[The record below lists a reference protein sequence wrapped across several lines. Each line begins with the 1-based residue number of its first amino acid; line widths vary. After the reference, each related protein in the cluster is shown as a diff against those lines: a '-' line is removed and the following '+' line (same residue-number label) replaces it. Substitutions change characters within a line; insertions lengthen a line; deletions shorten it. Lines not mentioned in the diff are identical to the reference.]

1 MDPNMDMNQMMQM
14 FMMLNMSNMNNPM
27 INNANKNINLSQLQ
41 MMNNFIN
48 NMNSKGK
55 NSI

>member
-1 MDPNMDMNQMMQM
+1 MDMNQMAQM
-14 FMMLNMSNMNNPM
+14 LMMLNMNNMNNPM

-48 NMNSKGK
+48 IMNSKGK